1 MFIVNI
7 LALIIV
13 ILALAIKFNRSM
25 VETLPVAVCLLTL
38 CLYILAFFDSL
49 WISDVLGI
57 SILLYYLTKIVRASK
72 EEKNLLK
79 IKCIDKLKA
88 PSFWVFTGLMILV
101 AIGVASKMITWW
113 DDYNFWATDVKAIY
127 LSDGFAAK
135 YHNVQPEFGD
145 YPPATQLIK
154 WFFLHMNP
162 NSFNEG
168 LMFTGYYFM
177 LFSFI
182 APLLKFFDDKKI
194 YVSVMA
200 GILMILFPATVEA
213 FHLDGC
219 CADICM
225 AACFGYFL
233 ISLYEIKSNSETP
246 TICDECRKEDC
257 NSCIKINKS
266 DMRFLLGRCALI
278 LCVMSLCKNTSFIWL
293 GIAFV
298 ITLIFIKK
306 DKLKTAV
313 YIFVPPA
320 VSVGSWYVYCL
331 INRRV
336 AKLVSNS
343 LKMATGQMGL
353 PEYRGELLDS
363 FFEAFLKW
371 PLNRYSQGLINLSPL
386 ALILLMTAGFVLLGV
401 FKKISKQDSIYL
413 AVICPAM
420 GLVITGIL
428 LVSHLTIFATEDQ
441 YLEPFA
447 MVSSIERYGAPFGIG
462 MLMLLIYLILQSAGV
477 NTDSDTK
484 DGATKKYG
492 NGSVNESIN
501 ELRKSVAAKYAPYMV
516 IAAFILLTTDYIS
529 LYRGYWGYRTGLP
542 EITAE
547 REGLINQDIISL
559 NKILDNEAKIEIGR
573 VLYVRDF
580 SDLSWISHAYI
591 SYAMAPLSV
600 VYEYVDDLAVPVRE
614 ASMRGLA
621 YQDEN
626 GYKEENTGMG
636 APAGFGG
643 GTVAQNAENGYDA
656 LLRRA
661 NELHA
666 DYIYMDRKLY
676 SVR

>member
-79 IKCIDKLKA
+79 IKCVDKLKA

-233 ISLYEIKSNSETP
+233 ISLYEIKCNSETP

-462 MLMLLIYLILQSAGV
+462 MLMLLIYLLLQSAGV

-492 NGSVNESIN
+492 NGSVN

-529 LYRGYWGYRTGLP
+529 LYRGYWGYRTGLS

-591 SYAMAPLSV
+591 SYAVAPLSV

-626 GYKEENTGMG
+626 GYNEANTGMV
-636 APAGFGG
+636 APPGFGG
-643 GTVAQNAENGYDA
+643 KTVAQNAESGYDA

>member
-145 YPPATQLIK
+145 YPPATQLVK

-177 LFSFI
+177 LFSFM

-200 GILMILFPATVEA
+200 GILMIFFPATVEA

-225 AACFGYFL
+225 AACFGHFL

-246 TICDECRKEDC
+246 TICDECREEDC
-257 NSCIKINKS
+257 DSCIKINKS

-293 GIAFV
+293 GMAFV

-462 MLMLLIYLILQSAGV
+462 MLMLLIYLLLQSAGV

-484 DGATKKYG
+484 DGATKEYG
-492 NGSVNESIN
+492 NGSVN

-591 SYAMAPLSV
+591 SYAVAPLSV
-600 VYEYVDDLAVPVRE
+600 VYEYVDDLAMPVRE

-626 GYKEENTGMG
+626 GYKEANTGMV
-636 APAGFGG
+636 ASPGFGG
-643 GTVAQNAENGYDA
+643 KTVAQNAESGYDA

>member
-1 MFIVNI
+1 MFIANI
-7 LALIIV
+7 LALITV

-49 WISDVLGI
+49 WISDVVGT
-57 SILLYYLTKIVRASK
+57 SILLYYLTKVIRASK

-79 IKCIDKLKA
+79 TKCIDKLKA
-88 PSFWVFTGLMILV
+88 PSFWVFTVLMILV

-145 YPPATQLIK
+145 YPPATQLVK

-162 NSFNEG
+162 NNFNEG

-177 LFSFI
+177 LFSFM

-194 YVSVMA
+194 YVSVTA

-233 ISLYEIKSNSETP
+233 ISLYELKGAAET
-246 TICDECRKEDC
+246 TAICDDCRKEDC
-257 NSCIKINKS
+257 DSCIKNNKS
-266 DMRFLLGRCALI
+266 DKCFLLGRCALT

-293 GIAFV
+293 GMAFV

-306 DKLKTAV
+306 DKLKTV
-313 YIFVPPA
+313 LYIFVPGA
-320 VSVGSWYVYCL
+320 VSLGSWYAYCL

-363 FFEAFLKW
+363 FIEAFLKW
-371 PLNRYSQGLINLSPL
+371 PLHRYSQGLINLSPL
-386 ALILLMTAGFVLLGV
+386 ALILLMTAGFILLGV
-401 FKKISKQDSIYL
+401 FKKISKQDSIRL
-413 AVICPAM
+413 AIICPAM
-420 GLVITGIL
+420 GLIITGIL

-462 MLMLLIYLILQSAGV
+462 MLMLLIYLLLQSARI
-477 NTDSDTK
+477 NTKSDME
-484 DGATKKYG
+484 DRY
-492 NGSVNESIN
+492 I
-501 ELRKSVAAKYAPYMV
+501 PYIV
-516 IAAFILLTTDYIS
+516 IAAFILLTTDYVS
-529 LYRGYWGYRTGLP
+529 LYRGYVGYRDNNDS
-542 EITAE
+542 IVAE
-547 REGLINQDIISL
+547 RENLINGDIVSL
-559 NKILDNEAKIEIGR
+559 NKILDNDAKIETGR

-591 SYAMAPLSV
+591 SFETAPLSM
-600 VYEYVDDLAVPVRE
+600 VYEYVDDLSVPVRE
-614 ASMRGLA
+614 ATMRGLA

-626 GYKEENTGMG
+626 GYKEANTGMG

-666 DYIYMDRKLY
+666 EYIYMDRKLY

>member
-177 LFSFI
+177 LFSFM

-194 YVSVMA
+194 YVSVIA

-213 FHLDGC
+213 FHIDGC

-233 ISLYEIKSNSETP
+233 ISLYEIKCNSETP

-462 MLMLLIYLILQSAGV
+462 MLMLLFYLLLQSAGV
-477 NTDSDTK
+477 NTDSDTN

-626 GYKEENTGMG
+626 GYKEANTGMV
-636 APAGFGG
+636 APPGFGG
-643 GTVAQNAENGYDA
+643 KTVAQNAESGYDA

>member
-1 MFIVNI
+1 MFIVNV
-7 LALIIV
+7 LALITV
-13 ILALAIKFNRSM
+13 ILALSIKFKRSM
-25 VETLPVAVCLLTL
+25 VETLPVAVCLLML
-38 CLYILAFFDSL
+38 CLYILAFFDGL
-49 WISDVLGI
+49 WISDVIGA
-57 SILLYYLTKIVRASK
+57 SVLLYFLTKVIRSSK

-79 IKCIDKLKA
+79 NNCIEKLKA
-88 PSFWVFTGLMILV
+88 PSFWVFTGLMILI
-101 AIGVASKMITWW
+101 AIGVCSKMITWW

-127 LSDGFAAK
+127 LTEGFAGK

-162 NSFNEG
+162 NNFNEG

-177 LFSFI
+177 LFSFM
-182 APLLKFFDDKKI
+182 APLLKFFDNKKI
-194 YVSVMA
+194 YVSVLA
-200 GILMILFPATVEA
+200 GILMIFFPATVEA

-233 ISLYEIKSNSETP
+233 ISLYELKDTTEGMTV
-246 TICDECRKEDC
+246 CDGCTKEDC
-257 NSCIKINKS
+257 DNCIKNNKS
-266 DMRFLLGRCALI
+266 DKCFLLGRCALT

-293 GIAFV
+293 GTAFV
-298 ITLIFIKK
+298 ITLIFVKK
-306 DKLKTAV
+306 DRLKTV
-313 YIFVPPA
+313 LYIFVPPA
-320 VSVGSWYVYCL
+320 VSLGSWYAYCL

-343 LKMATGQMGL
+343 FKMATGQMGL
-353 PEYRGELLDS
+353 PEYRGELLD
-363 FFEAFLKW
+363 AFLKAFIKW
-371 PLNRYSQGLINLSPL
+371 PLHRYSQGLINLSPL
-386 ALILLMTAGFVLLGV
+386 ALILIMTAGFILLGV
-401 FKKISKQDSIYL
+401 FKKISKQDSIRF
-413 AVICPAM
+413 AIICPAM
-420 GLVITGIL
+420 GLIITGIL

-462 MLMLLIYLILQSAGV
+462 MLMLLIYLLLQSVKIGTNSDMKEAV
-477 NTDSDTK
+477 TDEHAK
-484 DGATKKYG
+484 GPGRYM
-492 NGSVNESIN
+492 
-501 ELRKSVAAKYAPYMV
+501 VARYAPYIV
-516 IAAFILLTTDYIS
+516 IAAFILMTTDYVS
-529 LYRGYWGYRTGLP
+529 LYRGYWGYRTGLR
-542 EITAE
+542 EITSE
-547 REGLINQDIISL
+547 REDLINQDIVSL
-559 NKILDNEAKIEIGR
+559 NKILDNEAKIDTGR

-591 SYAMAPLSV
+591 GFEVAPLSI
-600 VYEYVDDLAVPVRE
+600 VYEYVDDLSVPVRE

-621 YQDEN
+621 YRDEN
-626 GYKEENTGMG
+626 GYKEASSGMG
-636 APAGFGG
+636 APSGLGG
-643 GTVAQNAENGYDA
+643 GVVAQNIENGYDA